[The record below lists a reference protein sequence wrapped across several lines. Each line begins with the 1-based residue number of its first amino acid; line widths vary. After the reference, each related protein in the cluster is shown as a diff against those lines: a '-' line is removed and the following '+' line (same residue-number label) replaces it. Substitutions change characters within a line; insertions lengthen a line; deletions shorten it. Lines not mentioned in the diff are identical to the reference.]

1 MITGVWKYRGKS
13 IFIGPDKFDSTD
25 DAAFEALKKTNG
37 HSICQGVEHAGLVC
51 KDKNNKYFYTPP
63 KQGNVNTSYP
73 FESPCPNG
81 TETVAMYHTHGSD
94 SNGVYGD
101 EVFSPADKELSKNKA
116 ISSYLGT
123 PKGSF
128 QKVEPNGDQP
138 MNKSGLPSQC
148 RVHANGEIY

>member
-1 MITGVWKYRGKS
+1 M
-13 IFIGPDKFDSTD
+13 KF
-25 DAAFEALKKTNG
+25 
-37 HSICQGVEHAGLVC
+37 
-51 KDKNNKYFYTPP
+51 
-63 KQGNVNTSYP
+63 
-73 FESPCPNG
+73 
-81 TETVAMYHTHGSD
+81 
-94 SNGVYGD
+94 
-101 EVFSPADKELSKNKA
+101 FSPADKELSKNKA

>member
-1 MITGVWKYRGKS
+1 MEQKQLLCTIHTVQ
-13 IFIGPDKFDSTD
+13 IVMECMEMKFFRP
-25 DAAFEALKKTNG
+25 A
-37 HSICQGVEHAGLVC
+37 V
-51 KDKNNKYFYTPP
+51 
-63 KQGNVNTSYP
+63 QGNYLKIKT
-73 FESPCPNG
+73 
-81 TETVAMYHTHGSD
+81 
-94 SNGVYGD
+94 
-101 EVFSPADKELSKNKA
+101 

>member
-1 MITGVWKYRGKS
+1 M
-13 IFIGPDKFDSTD
+13 
-25 DAAFEALKKTNG
+25 
-37 HSICQGVEHAGLVC
+37 C

-101 EVFSPADKELSKNKA
+101 EVFLRLTRN
-116 ISSYLGT
+116 YLKIKLFRVT
-123 PKGSF
+123 LVHL
-128 QKVEPNGDQP
+128 KVHSR
-138 MNKSGLPSQC
+138 K
-148 RVHANGEIY
+148 

>member
-1 MITGVWKYRGKS
+1 DRNRSHWSTSKTPSYTKS
-13 IFIGPDKFDSTD
+13 VSWQ
-25 DAAFEALKKTNG
+25 
-37 HSICQGVEHAGLVC
+37 HHQ
-51 KDKNNKYFYTPP
+51 
-63 KQGNVNTSYP
+63 QGNVNTSYP

-128 QKVEPNGDQP
+128 QKVELNGDQP